1 MTSLVAGAMLIPFL
15 REMTLLTTSPPPPL
29 RYIKIW
35 LFLCA
40 ILDVEMALSS
50 LIIMPRVP
58 KDFAEVLFI
67 RWFFYFVYYLSL
79 PKSSKGT

>member
-1 MTSLVAGAMLIPFL
+1 MTSLAAGAMLIPFL
-15 REMTLLTTSPPPPL
+15 KEMTLLTTFSPPL

-40 ILDVEMALSS
+40 ILDVEMALSP

-58 KDFAEVLFI
+58 KDFAEVLLYS
-67 RWFFYFVYYLSL
+67 FFYFVCCLSC

>member
-15 REMTLLTTSPPPPL
+15 KEMTLLTTSPPPL

-40 ILDVEMALSS
+40 ILDVEMALSP

-58 KDFAEVLFI
+58 KDFAEVLLYSSV
-67 RWFFYFVYYLSL
+67 FYFVCYLSC
-79 PKSSKGT
+79 PKSSKVT